1 VFVVILTYTKPLDLV
16 DSHLEAHVEFLKKS
30 YEENVF
36 IASGRQVPRTG
47 GVILARAA
55 SMEALQQVLS
65 NDPFYKNGVAD
76 YRIIEFTASMA
87 APEFQGLVGV

>member
-1 VFVVILTYTKPLDLV
+1 MFVVILTYTKPLDVV

-30 YEENVF
+30 YDEKVF

-47 GVILARAA
+47 GLILARAA
-55 SMEALQQVLS
+55 SKEALQQVLS

-76 YRIIEFTASMA
+76 YKIIEFVASMA
-87 APEFQGLVGV
+87 APEFQGMIGV